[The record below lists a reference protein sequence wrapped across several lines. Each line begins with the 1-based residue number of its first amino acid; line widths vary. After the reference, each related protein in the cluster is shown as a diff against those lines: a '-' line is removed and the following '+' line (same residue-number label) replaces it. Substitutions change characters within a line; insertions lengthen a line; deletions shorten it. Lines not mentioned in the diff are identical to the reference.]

1 MITTLLLLSIILG
14 LIYVRY
20 IPVLGVRCLAMSSL
34 DAESFQVVDVREYNQ
49 SYKEPVPKS
58 INIPIA
64 YIKRNY
70 QEISSLNIHIIA
82 ADHLEKNM
90 AIRILRKK
98 GFHISGYT
106 MMNCDCNQNNQNK
119 KTA

>member
-1 MITTLLLLSIILG
+1 MITTLLLFCSILG

-20 IPVLGVRCLAMSSL
+20 VPVVGVRCLAMSSL
-34 DAESFQVVDVREYNQ
+34 DADSFQCVDVRDYNQ
-49 SYKEPVPKS
+49 SYKEPVPNS

-82 ADHLEKNM
+82 ADQLEKNM
-90 AIRILRKK
+90 AIRMLRKK
-98 GFHISGYT
+98 GFNIKGYT
-106 MMNCDCNQNNQNK
+106 LMNCDCNQYK